1 MMYHRKDLL
10 LLDGEPTWDPEQ
22 GPEIIQRQLDLLEK
36 IAEEFTPVLDER
48 DRGIHERL
56 DLAREYYAELLSI
69 MLDRCFGLKK
79 CTSSRFPFLIT
90 IL

>member
-22 GPEIIQRQLDLLEK
+22 GPEIIQRQLDLLEE

-48 DRGIHERL
+48 DRGIQERL

-69 MLDRCFGLKK
+69 MLE
-79 CTSSRFPFLIT
+79 
-90 IL
+90 